1 VKGPEPVEASDLFF
15 HLQRLQLAD
24 VLRMKA
30 MSSQAQKITLPPHV
44 LNVDPNH
51 CTTRKHARHSVAAM
65 GQAEGDRRR
74 RVRCEVR
81 RLAGTFTDLP
91 TRRRNTEHLTQR
103 MAKQETPQQELSAS
117 LRPKK
122 CIVAM
127 PLAAMQ

>member
-1 VKGPEPVEASDLFF
+1 
-15 HLQRLQLAD
+15 
-24 VLRMKA
+24 MKA
-30 MSSQAQKITLPPHV
+30 VSTQAQKITLPPPV
-44 LNVDPNH
+44 LNIDPNH

-91 TRRRNTEHLTQR
+91 TRRRTTEHLAQR
-103 MAKQETPQQELSAS
+103 MAKQDTAQQELSAS

-122 CIVAM
+122 RIVAI
-127 PLAAMQ
+127 PLADMQ

>member
-1 VKGPEPVEASDLFF
+1 LANILGVEGTGS
-15 HLQRLQLAD
+15 H
-24 VLRMKA
+24 
-30 MSSQAQKITLPPHV
+30 AQEIALPARV

-74 RVRCEVR
+74 RVRCEAR

-91 TRRRNTEHLTQR
+91 TRRRTTEHLAQR
-103 MAKQETPQQELSAS
+103 MAKQDTAQQELSAS

-122 CIVAM
+122 RIVAI
-127 PLAAMQ
+127 PLADMQ

>member
-1 VKGPEPVEASDLFF
+1 
-15 HLQRLQLAD
+15 
-24 VLRMKA
+24 MKA

-51 CTTRKHARHSVAAM
+51 CTTRKHTRHSVAAM

-91 TRRRNTEHLTQR
+91 TRQRNTEHLAQR

-122 CIVAM
+122 SIVAM